1 MKEYKVSD
9 LFYDNWRALK
19 PAVHERVAT
28 LHYTLKEMDP
38 GTIEYGVTL
47 IAILRALRRNWRLVD
62 KINVEQAVDIFNDLT
77 FLNEPWY
84 HFPKISSDVR
94 TPDENMARSSFD
106 QFIYADNEF
115 TTFISLS
122 LKEREQKGEV
132 TLARLAAT
140 IYPLYHDQYF
150 DPAVV
155 EDRAPVF
162 QKNKH
167 AHLMLV
173 FLTFGHVRN
182 FVVNRCRHLLPK
194 GPVNDEP
201 IRPSGPMWHTIKHQA
216 ARTLVFGN
224 FNDLGKAGMYSVLD
238 HLELLAKENNHQ
250 HAHT

>member
-1 MKEYKVSD
+1 MPKEYKVSD

-28 LHYTLKEMDP
+28 LHYTLKEMEP

-47 IAILRALRRNWRLVD
+47 IAILRALRKNWRLVD

-84 HFPKISSDVR
+84 HFHHISSDVR

-115 TTFISLS
+115 TSFMATQD
-122 LKEREQKGEV
+122 QKHLG
-132 TLARLAAT
+132 RLAAT
-140 IYPLYHDQYF
+140 LYPLYYDDYF
-150 DPAVV
+150 DPATV
-155 EDRAPVF
+155 EYRAPVF

-167 AHLMLV
+167 AHLMLI

-182 FVVNRCRHLLPK
+182 FVVNRCKHLLPK

-250 HAHT
+250 HANA